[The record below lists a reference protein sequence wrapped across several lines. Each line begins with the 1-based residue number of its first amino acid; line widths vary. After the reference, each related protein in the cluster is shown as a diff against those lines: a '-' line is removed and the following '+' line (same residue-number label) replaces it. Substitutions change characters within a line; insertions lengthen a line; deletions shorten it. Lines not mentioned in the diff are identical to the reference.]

1 MAAALCFTFAC
12 LSKTPELYFNRCVL
26 SGGPN
31 LRKEKTAMQRK
42 VLSLILLSLFLVCG
56 AQAQTTQQAE
66 TKDDDTN
73 LETQL
78 YLILGTNEEVGDSKL
93 PSALD
98 QVVKQLRSTL
108 PFKNYRLTATLVNR
122 VKNEGRL
129 DLNWIGAPLASK
141 MGSLPQ
147 ATRSAFKLR
156 QIKLTRNAEGQ
167 SMVQVTGFAF
177 SATIPVITSVAVA
190 ANNPAPPSFS
200 FEGTS
205 LSTDISMREA
215 EPVVVGTL
223 NVGPSGDAIILVLAA
238 KRTNR

>member
-1 MAAALCFTFAC
+1 MH
-12 LSKTPELYFNRCVL
+12 
-26 SGGPN
+26 
-31 LRKEKTAMQRK
+31 RK
-42 VLSLILLSLFLVCG
+42 VLSLILLTLFLVCG
-56 AQAQTTQQAE
+56 AQAQSTQTAD

-78 YLILGTNEEVGDSKL
+78 YLILGTNEEVSDSKL
-93 PSALD
+93 PASLD
-98 QVVKQLRSTL
+98 QVAKQLHSTL

-122 VKNEGRL
+122 VKNEGKL

-156 QIKLTRNAEGQ
+156 QIRLARNAEGQ
-167 SMVQVTGFAF
+167 SIVQITGFAF
-177 SATIPVITSVAVA
+177 SATIPVITSLAVA
-190 ANNPAPPSFS
+190 SNNPVPPSFS

-205 LSTDISMREA
+205 LSTDISMREG

-223 NVGPSGDAIILVLAA
+223 NVGPSGDAIILVLSA
-238 KRTNR
+238 KRTTK

>member
-1 MAAALCFTFAC
+1 MH
-12 LSKTPELYFNRCVL
+12 
-26 SGGPN
+26 
-31 LRKEKTAMQRK
+31 RK
-42 VLSLILLSLFLVCG
+42 VLSLILLTLFLVCG
-56 AQAQTTQQAE
+56 AQAQSTQTE
-66 TKDDDTN
+66 TREDDTN

-93 PSALD
+93 PASLD
-98 QVVKQLRSTL
+98 QVVKQLRSNL

-122 VKNEGRL
+122 VKNEGKL

-156 QIKLTRNAEGQ
+156 QIKLARNAEGQ
-167 SMVQVTGFAF
+167 STVQVTGFAF

-190 ANNPAPPSFS
+190 SNNPAPPSFS

-205 LSTDISMREA
+205 LSTDISMREG

-223 NVGPSGDAIILVLAA
+223 NVGPSGDAIILVLSA
-238 KRTNR
+238 KRTAK

>member
-1 MAAALCFTFAC
+1 MH
-12 LSKTPELYFNRCVL
+12 
-26 SGGPN
+26 
-31 LRKEKTAMQRK
+31 QK
-42 VLSLILLSLFLVCG
+42 VLSLILLTLFLVCG
-56 AQAQTTQQAE
+56 AQAQTAQTQTE

-93 PSALD
+93 PTALD
-98 QVVKQLRSTL
+98 QVVKQLRSSL

-156 QIKLTRNAEGQ
+156 QIKLARNAEGQ
-167 SMVQVTGFAF
+167 SIVQVTGFAF
-177 SATIPVITSVAVA
+177 SATIPVITSVTVA
-190 ANNPAPPSFS
+190 SNNPGPPPSFS
-200 FEGTS
+200 YEGTS
-205 LSTDISMREA
+205 LSTDISMREG
-215 EPVVVGTL
+215 EPVIVGTL

-238 KRTNR
+238 KRTTK